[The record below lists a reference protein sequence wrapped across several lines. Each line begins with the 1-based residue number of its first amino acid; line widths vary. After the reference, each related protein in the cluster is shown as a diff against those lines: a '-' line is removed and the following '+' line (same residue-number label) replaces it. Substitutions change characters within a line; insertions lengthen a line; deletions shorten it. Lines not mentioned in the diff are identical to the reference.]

1 MKVIP
6 GKEVFTQ
13 HKLVVCDLNIRIERE
28 KKKLYIP
35 KLKVWKLRE
44 AEVKKGVVAPRDQ
57 HSGNP
62 HVIKEKRRHWK
73 EWKNGSCSKERYI
86 EAKQVHIYYCIL
98 SFFFFSVYYYLIKFS
113 IIKLTILV
121 CLLHPLS

>member
-1 MKVIP
+1 MLMKTRDKKILKDVKVIP

-44 AEVKKGVVAPRDQ
+44 AEAKKECVSCVEEQCLACDETDDVG
-57 HSGNP
+57 GN
-62 HVIKEKRRHWK
+62 W
-73 EWKNGSCSKERYI
+73 C
-86 EAKQVHIYYCIL
+86 
-98 SFFFFSVYYYLIKFS
+98 
-113 IIKLTILV
+113 KL
-121 CLLHPLS
+121 